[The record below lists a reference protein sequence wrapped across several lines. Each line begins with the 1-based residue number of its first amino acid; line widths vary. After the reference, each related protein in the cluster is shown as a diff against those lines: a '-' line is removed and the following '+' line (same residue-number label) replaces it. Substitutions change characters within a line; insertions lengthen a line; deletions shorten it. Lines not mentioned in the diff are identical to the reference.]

1 MSAIVTGG
9 AQGIGLSISRAL
21 LRNAYKV
28 ALLDF
33 NPTVGELACEGLKKE
48 FGKDSVLFVHCD
60 VTNEKQLTSAYKE
73 SVRKFG
79 GLDVVCNNA
88 GIGDEVNYKKT
99 VAVNLTAVI
108 SSSLMAFE
116 YMSTNKGGK
125 GGVIV
130 NISSAAGFFPQSS
143 APVYTA
149 TKQGVIGYTK
159 SIEEWYS
166 TDGIRVNCVC
176 PAFTDT
182 ALFRKSISHVDSQ
195 FAEDLVASLGVMSTD
210 YVAEAVLRTIQD
222 SSLNGILLLVRRRDG
237 LNIVEVNMKKVAK
250 L

>member
-1 MSAIVTGG
+1 
-9 AQGIGLSISRAL
+9 
-21 LRNAYKV
+21 
-28 ALLDF
+28 
-33 NPTVGELACEGLKKE
+33 
-48 FGKDSVLFVHCD
+48 
-60 VTNEKQLTSAYKE
+60 
-73 SVRKFG
+73 
-79 GLDVVCNNA
+79 
-88 GIGDEVNYKKT
+88 
-99 VAVNLTAVI
+99 
-108 SSSLMAFE
+108 MAFE